1 MHYIHFTHFHLF
13 SILRG
18 GSSTSLITT
27 NIFSPRNIAEIFMF
41 FILCFLFFKFKKF
54 KKILQ
59 NPQLKP
65 FIYISLVYLISSSW
79 SQYKLLTLF
88 RSSEFI
94 ILFLTGLLVYSRIYE
109 YFKALNVNNSC
120 TYQIETYLFHL
131 VNINLIHVFFIN
143 LHLMK

>member
-1 MHYIHFTHFHLF
+1 MVNTENNKNYLNILFLLYSFYSFPFIF

-18 GSSTSLITT
+18 GSSTSLITS

-41 FILCFLFFKFKKF
+41 FILFFFVFINLKNL

-79 SQYKLLTLF
+79 SKYQLLTLF
-88 RSSEFI
+88 RSLEFI
-94 ILFLTGLLVYSRIYE
+94 ILSLTGLLVYARIYE
-109 YFKALNVNNSC
+109 YFKALNVNIS
-120 TYQIETYLFHL
+120 TS
-131 VNINLIHVFFIN
+131 
-143 LHLMK
+143 KPSG